1 MVRVNVRL
9 KPQHKSS
16 ARGTDGT
23 IGGLSKQV
31 ANPPWR
37 PLLYPFN
44 VWAYLPSSAR
54 LMTRPLAIPPYDEK
68 QKFSDVLE
76 GLSHGASPHLKLGE
90 LVSAFGERGFGALV
104 LLLSLLALFPWP
116 PGSKAIFSIPIILI
130 SAEMAL
136 QMTRVWLPR
145 AILNRQVSRAT
156 YRRLLHAPIGLPRWL
171 RRRLLSTKR
180 SGFRGWLNRKVAVR
194 PDSATPISVMRR
206 VEKLTRPRYP
216 MLTGEVADVLI
227 GVSCIFLA
235 IMMALPVPGG
245 DMLPGF
251 ALALFGM
258 GVLQRDGL
266 FILAGAAGTVAS
278 GIYFLFVW
286 RAAVA
291 ILTGIADWF
300 GNLF

>member
-1 MVRVNVRL
+1 
-9 KPQHKSS
+9 
-16 ARGTDGT
+16 
-23 IGGLSKQV
+23 
-31 ANPPWR
+31 
-37 PLLYPFN
+37 
-44 VWAYLPSSAR
+44 
-54 LMTRPLAIPPYDEK
+54 MTRPLAIPPYDEK

-266 FILAGAAGTVAS
+266 FILAGAAGTLAS